1 MVGTG
6 ILIPIQYYICLPKEI
21 YIFTIQHIV
30 MPGGGLFSLVAYG
43 AQNVLLSGN
52 PDFTYFYKTYK
63 KYAHFAEESVTFAMD
78 GPQDLSYDQPI
89 QVRFKIQRIADLVR
103 DMYFVF
109 NLPDIYCKYIEDSE
123 RQYNFAWTKY
133 IGCQIIQNIG
143 CFIGG
148 QKIQEFNGDYMVNKA
163 RSDYRGT
170 AIDKWERLVGNI
182 PELYD
187 PMNGIYAGG
196 STGTGYPLVFNNNG
210 PGGSTTTPANV
221 NRPSIAAR
229 QIQVPLPFWFAES
242 TFEALPLIA
251 LQYHECEIQITLR
264 PINQLY
270 TILDANG
277 KQVAPGYQYNESP
290 VPLQPQNVYYTTV
303 SDISDVTINNFL
315 TDIGTPKPLLNTWS
329 LQPRIQMTYI
339 YLTDDE
345 RTQFSSEPLQY
356 LVRQVTS
363 YNFDGLMTRQFVELD
378 THNPI
383 ERIFIVPRRSDS
395 LLYRNQND
403 NYTNWVNPL
412 KPPFIP
418 SGEYPVGPLW
428 PDSVNLTQATGV
440 LVLNGQRS
448 ILRTLAILGDGN
460 LLQEEKPISYYTELV
475 PWKYLT
481 GNPDRELVV
490 YPFAL
495 TSPGS
500 QPDGSINSSRIR
512 VFQID
517 LNVFPLPTNS
527 FYTYQFAIYVE
538 SLNWVSISAGMG
550 GLKYAL

>member
-1 MVGTG
+1 
-6 ILIPIQYYICLPKEI
+6 
-21 YIFTIQHIV
+21 
-30 MPGGGLFSLVAYG
+30 MPGGGLFALVAYG

-63 KYAHFAEESVTFAMD
+63 KYAHFAEESVTFSMD

-89 QVRFKIQRIADLVR
+89 QVRFKLQRIADLVR

-109 NLPDIYCKYIEDSE
+109 NLPDIYCKYIESLPTNTG
-123 RQYNFAWTKY
+123 RNSQYNFAWTKF
-133 IGCQIIQNIG
+133 IGCNIIQNIAM
-143 CFIGG
+143 FIGG
-148 QKIQEFNGDYMVNKA
+148 QKIQEFNGDYMINKA
-163 RSDYRGT
+163 QTDLIATDY
-170 AIDKWERLVGNI
+170 AKWQRLVGNV

-187 PMNGIYAGG
+187 PATGLYAGG

-210 PGGSTTTPANV
+210 PGGSLYDPPNI
-221 NRPSIAAR
+221 NRPSISGR
-229 QIQVPLPFWFAES
+229 EIQVPLPFWFTETTYES
-242 TFEALPLIA
+242 LPLIA

-270 TILDANG
+270 TILDNNG
-277 KQVAPGYQYNESP
+277 YQVAPGYEYHPSP
-290 VPLQPQNVYYTTV
+290 VALQPQQVYYSNV
-303 SDISDVTINNFL
+303 SDISDITINNFL
-315 TDIGTPKPLLNTWS
+315 TDIGTPKPLLNTWP
-329 LQPRIQMTYI
+329 LQPRIQLTYV

-356 LVRQVTS
+356 LVRQVTP
-363 YNFDGLMTRQFVELD
+363 YFFEGLTVRQFVELD

-395 LLYRNQND
+395 IQYRNQID

-418 SGEYPVGPLW
+418 AGGGW
-428 PDSVNLTQATGV
+428 PANVNLLQATGV
-440 LVLNGQRS
+440 QVLYGQRS

-460 LLQEEKPISYYTELV
+460 LLQEEKPIAYYNQLV
-475 PWKYLT
+475 PWKYVK
-481 GNPDRELVV
+481 GNPDRELVI
-490 YPFAL
+490 YPFGL
-495 TSPGS
+495 TSPNV
-500 QPDGSINSSRIR
+500 QPDGSVNSSRIR

-517 LNVFPLPTNS
+517 LNVFPLPPNT
-527 FYTYQFAIYVE
+527 FYTYNVAVYVE
-538 SLNWVSISAGMG
+538 SLNWVNITGGMG